1 MASLP
6 ITWWRVFFPRLQI
19 TGLHLP
25 ALCLQLAMSGSN
37 VPDTD
42 IFRGSQSSR
51 LIARSMRK
59 EELKLDFQTSERVE
73 ATAPETKTNM
83 HGYNVVRERSTD
95 VNKLK
100 PKMGVAAA
108 KKSTKRKS
116 LTTRTESS
124 NPVSNRDSEEP
135 TGD

>member
-1 MASLP
+1 MASFP

-37 VPDTD
+37 VPEPDN
-42 IFRGSQSSR
+42 FRESQPSR
-51 LIARSMRK
+51 LIARTVRK
-59 EELKLDFQTSERVE
+59 EELKLGFQTSKRVE
-73 ATAPETKTNM
+73 AAVPEPKTNM
-83 HGYNVVRERSTD
+83 HSYNVMHEKSTD
-95 VNKLK
+95 VNKSK
-100 PKMGVAAA
+100 TKMGVATA

-116 LTTRTESS
+116 LTKRTKSI
-124 NPVSNRDSEEP
+124 NPVSNKESEEP

>member
-1 MASLP
+1 MK
-6 ITWWRVFFPRLQI
+6 
-19 TGLHLP
+19 
-25 ALCLQLAMSGSN
+25 
-37 VPDTD
+37 D

-59 EELKLDFQTSERVE
+59 EELKLNFQTSERVE

-108 KKSTKRKS
+108 KKSTKR
-116 LTTRTESS
+116 
-124 NPVSNRDSEEP
+124 
-135 TGD
+135 